1 MALLTGAK
9 SEDWT
14 RRVATS
20 FDCVVSMQAVHELRH
35 KRHAPSLYEQIHEVL
50 SAPGL
55 VLVCDYTPFDG
66 SPKNITLYMTEQE
79 Q

>member
-1 MALLTGAK
+1 MDFSKPMLALSRERLA
-9 SEDWT
+9 
-14 RRVATS
+14 
-20 FDCVVSMQAVHELRH
+20 AVHELRH